1 MVENNKTCILCG
13 TKYTY
18 CNNCAEFDHLPYW
31 MICYCSRNCKDI
43 FDTLSAYNMKQITKD
58 KARDILSKCDLSN
71 KHSFKEST
79 LNCINSIMEETVT
92 KKSVVKE
99 IKHQATE
106 KVEEVIDPIVETPVI
121 DTDDI
126 KSLRNES
133 FINHP
138 VMGDTAVKQPK
149 RMKYTKKK

>member
-58 KARDILSKCDLSN
+58 EARNILSKCDLSN
-71 KHSFKEST
+71 KQSFKEST
-79 LNCINSIMEETVT
+79 LNCINSIMEETVA

-106 KVEEVIDPIVETPVI
+106 NVEEVIDPIVETPVI

-126 KSLRNES
+126 KSSRNES
-133 FINHP
+133 FINDP
-138 VMGDTAVKQPK
+138 VIGDTIAKPK
-149 RMKYTKKK
+149 RMKYTGKKK

>member
-58 KARDILSKCDLSN
+58 KARDILSK
-71 KHSFKEST
+71 
-79 LNCINSIMEETVT
+79 
-92 KKSVVKE
+92 
-99 IKHQATE
+99 
-106 KVEEVIDPIVETPVI
+106 
-121 DTDDI
+121 
-126 KSLRNES
+126 
-133 FINHP
+133 
-138 VMGDTAVKQPK
+138 
-149 RMKYTKKK
+149 